1 MHNGVFLGINKEAG
15 VGWVGGGGKESPRVE
30 KVWVEEVGA

>member
-15 VGWVGGGGKESPRVE
+15 VGWVGGKESPRVE